1 MIKLNGT
8 FDNVS
13 VKNNGTATM
22 KIKIPMSEVASYI
35 KLVTVIGRPIR
46 AIAVVEDEKVKL
58 GEVTFKQ
65 LSIDKDGEAKFAFD
79 GYADTMELSKIY
91 SLVDKLVVLKLK
103 DENGE
108 TDE

>member
-22 KIKIPMSEVASYI
+22 KVRLPLSEVANYI
-35 KLVTVIGRPIR
+35 RLVTVIGKPIKM
-46 AIAVVEDEKVKL
+46 IAVTEDDKVKL

-65 LSIDKDGEAKFAFD
+65 LSIDKEGEAKFSFD
-79 GYADTMELSKIY
+79 GYADTMELAKIY
-91 SLVDKLVVLKLK
+91 SLVDKIVVLKLK

-108 TDE
+108 DHE